1 MKFKYIH
8 SDELPNIDSHVKECI
23 NSGKWFLFRPQGN
36 HMQASYFLKVD
47 GQVFGLDASGKILP
61 YLEQEEVIMDELFY
75 FDDVPRPISL
85 SNQFAAS

>member
-1 MKFKYIH
+1 
-8 SDELPNIDSHVKECI
+8 
-23 NSGKWFLFRPQGN
+23 
-36 HMQASYFLKVD
+36 MQASYFLKVD